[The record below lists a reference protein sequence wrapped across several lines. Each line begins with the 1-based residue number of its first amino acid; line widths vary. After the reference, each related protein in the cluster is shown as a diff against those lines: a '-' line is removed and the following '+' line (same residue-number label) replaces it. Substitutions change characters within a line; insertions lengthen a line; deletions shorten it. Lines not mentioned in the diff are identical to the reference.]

1 MIQLKNKEVR
11 IEPTNLCNYNCIMC
25 PREKHTRKKGIMS
38 MELYCNIIDQIVQM
52 GANKITLTNFG
63 EPFIDPTLEEKILI
77 AKQNGLKTYVV
88 SNASLFSVQS
98 KFDESLTKIESAIKN
113 GLDELRLSFY
123 GFNKSEYEL
132 TMKGGNFNS
141 VIKNIALLGELKEK
155 YKSIEVSHFI
165 LDFNGS
171 VDIEKQPDI
180 IKDVIDYYEIW
191 KPHNFGNGRAY
202 REINNIQKK
211 SCGRPQNGP
220 MQINW
225 SGIVVPCCYD
235 YNESII
241 LGDASKQTLAEILQ
255 SEIYESL
262 RESHNK
268 NEYFK
273 FSYCNSCDQLLC
285 NKKENSIVYST
296 NPVHKEL
303 TKEDIV
309 SRTNTSPEVS
319 LIRS

>member
-38 MELYCNIIDQIVQM
+38 MELYRSIINQITQM
-52 GANKITLTNFG
+52 GAKKLTLTNFG

-77 AKQNGLKTYVV
+77 AKQNNLKTYVI
-88 SNASLFSVQS
+88 SNASLFSTQS

-123 GFNKSEYEL
+123 GFNKTEYEK
-132 TMKGGNFNS
+132 TMVGGSFNS
-141 VIKNIALLGELKEK
+141 VLGNIELLSNLKKK

-165 LDFNGS
+165 LDFDGS
-171 VDIEKQPDI
+171 VDLEKQPQA
-180 IKDVIDYYEIW
+180 IKDVMDYYEIW
-191 KPHNFGNGRAY
+191 KPHNFGNGRTY
-202 REINNIQKK
+202 REIGNIQKK
-211 SCGRPQNGP
+211 SCGRPQSGP

-235 YNESII
+235 YNESIV
-241 LGDASKQTLAEILQ
+241 LGDASKQTLEEILK
-255 SEIYESL
+255 SKAYESL

-268 NEYFK
+268 NEYSK
-273 FSYCNSCDQLLC
+273 FSYCDNCDQLLC
-285 NKKENSIVYST
+285 NKKENSIIYSS
-296 NPVHKEL
+296 NPIHEGL
-303 TKEDIV
+303 TSEDIV
-309 SRTNTSPEVS
+309 TRTNTSPEIS
-319 LIRS
+319 LIAP

>member
-1 MIQLKNKEVR
+1 
-11 IEPTNLCNYNCIMC
+11 MC

-88 SNASLFSVQS
+88 SNASLFSAQS

-171 VDIEKQPDI
+171 VNIEKQPDI

-191 KPHNFGNGRAY
+191 KPHNFGNGRTY

-241 LGDASKQTLAEILQ
+241 LGDASKQTLQEILQ

-268 NEYFK
+268 NEYSK
-273 FSYCNSCDQLLC
+273 FPYCNNCDQLLC

-296 NPVHKEL
+296 NPVHRGL
-303 TKEDIV
+303 TKEDII

-319 LIRS
+319 LIDS